1 MQARISLS
9 FYQAIQSAI
18 FNISDMLVDSQNE
31 SEDIVK
37 DENLD
42 SGISVEKPESPVSEY
57 LVPSLSSER
66 SSVLTES
73 EVDIRPS
80 TSGHKRGDRA
90 PRTPRGRNYRSH
102 RRPRNGSASASG
114 SESDN
119 DTQMNTDYDIVEEAI
134 TLNASGG
141 EVVSNRPIAEE
152 QQPTRF
158 NASQSLGLHLEMLY
172 GDSNS
177 NSNNSPSDKYVYL
190 SFLFLLIC
198 YSFHIHNP

>member
-1 MQARISLS
+1 M
-9 FYQAIQSAI
+9 F
-18 FNISDMLVDSQNE
+18 VDSQSNE
-31 SEDIVK
+31 SVDIVK

-42 SGISVEKPESPVSEY
+42 SGISVEKPESPISEY

-66 SSVLTES
+66 STVATES
-73 EVDIRPS
+73 EIDIRPS

-102 RRPRNGSASASG
+102 RRPRNGSASG

-119 DTQMNTDYDIVEEAI
+119 DTQMNYDYDIVEEAI
-134 TLNASGG
+134 TLNISGG
-141 EVVSNRPIAEE
+141 EVVSNRPTAEE

-158 NASQSLGLHLEMLY
+158 NESQSLHLEMLY

-177 NSNNSPSDKYVYL
+177 NSNNSPSDK
-190 SFLFLLIC
+190 
-198 YSFHIHNP
+198 